1 MTPTFETLTTQW
13 RQPLGELVRFA
24 MVGVIGLLVNMAAV
38 RLYLVA
44 FGDRPFSAALA
55 AWPVAVTTTW
65 WCNRQFTFRNHV
77 RAPML
82 RQWAQFVVVNLSGAA
97 ASLATYESMVWAIP
111 LCHRFPE
118 IGVAAGAVAGL
129 LFNYSFS
136 QRYVFRR

>member
-1 MTPTFETLTTQW
+1 MTPTFETLTTRW
-13 RQPLGELVRFA
+13 REPAGELMRFA

-44 FGDRPFSAALA
+44 FGDRPFSAAIA

-65 WCNRQFTFRNHV
+65 WFNRQFTFRGHV

-97 ASLATYESMVWAIP
+97 ASISTYEIMVLSIP
-111 LCHRFPE
+111 LCRHFPE

-129 LFNYSFS
+129 IFNYTFS